1 MNTVNLAVL
10 RDNDLE
16 ITFLR
21 PKELGCLGSS
31 LGKTVCN
38 KFVRL
43 LTRVV
48 HFFSLF
54 SPLMGVQLAG

>member
-1 MNTVNLAVL
+1 VNTVNLAVL
-10 RDNDLE
+10 RDYDLE
-16 ITFLR
+16 ITFIR
-21 PKELGCLGSS
+21 SKELGSLGSS
-31 LGKTVCN
+31 FGKTVCN

-54 SPLMGVQLAG
+54 SPLFGVQLAG